1 MLDTIK
7 LTIPSKMCSF
17 LDKTKFLPENTNA
30 LRGYKTFV
38 QNPTKSELLRGI
50 YKPRLTIT
58 NRFNTYGRSEWT
70 LSIELSLP
78 KLLYGNNFDELSD
91 SDFPKVIE
99 LLQSKLKDMGVSI
112 FTALLEKAPVSSIH
126 YSKNIPLTDGSTP
139 YMLISK
145 IKQANIPQYLD
156 TNQTDYQ
163 NDGLSY
169 KWHSN
174 SYEVT
179 FYDKIHD
186 LGKSKISEKRS
197 IEKDN
202 LLQLDLFEEFRN
214 RNKFEVIRME
224 VRLNNRQKTKKLCK
238 ILGIQTN
245 LTFDELFNSSISQKI
260 LKYYISELKSQ
271 RLPLLDSQL
280 DKKDLLVSII
290 IGNPNLSISKTLQMF
305 GLKQVLDIVSIRELK
320 IMFSKTNQR
329 IVYRLI
335 DEAEK
340 IKLTG
345 LQNPFKIVDEQLN
358 NFIPLRLVDYQDN
371 MINNDKYN
379 QYD

>member
-1 MLDTIK
+1 
-7 LTIPSKMCSF
+7 MCSF

-58 NRFNTYGRSEWT
+58 NRFNTFGRSEWT

-91 SDFPKVIE
+91 YDFPKVIE

-112 FTALLEKAPVSSIH
+112 FTALLEKAPVSAIH

-186 LGKSKISEKRS
+186 LDKSKISEKRS

-224 VRLNNRQKTKKLCK
+224 VRLNNRQKTKKLLK

-245 LTFDELFNSSISQKI
+245 LTFEELFNTTIAQKV
-260 LKYYISELKSQ
+260 LKYYISELKRQ
-271 RLPLLDSQL
+271 RLPILDSQL
-280 DKKDLLVSII
+280 EKKDLLVSII
-290 IGNPNLSISKTLQMF
+290 IGNPNLSISKTLQIF

-320 IMFSKTNQR
+320 IMFSKSNQR
-329 IVYRLI
+329 SIYRLI

-340 IKLTG
+340 IKLSG
-345 LQNPFKIVDEQLN
+345 LQDPFKIVDEQLN
-358 NFIPLRLVDYQDN
+358 NFSPLRLVDYQDK

-379 QYD
+379 QYDQR

>member
-17 LDKTKFLPENTNA
+17 LDTKMFLPENTNA

-58 NRFNTYGRSEWT
+58 NRFNTFGRSEWT

-91 SDFPKVIE
+91 ADFPLIIQ
-99 LLQSKLKDMGVSI
+99 LLQEKLKDMGVKVFS
-112 FTALLEKAPVSSIH
+112 ALLETAPVSSVH

-145 IKQANIPQYLD
+145 IKQANMPQNLD
-156 TNQTDYQ
+156 VNQTDYR

-174 SYEVT
+174 SYEVS

-186 LGKSKISEKRS
+186 LGNAKISDKRS
-197 IEKDN
+197 LEDNN
-202 LLQLDLFEEFRN
+202 LLQLNLFQEFKER
-214 RNKFEVIRME
+214 KQFEVLRME
-224 VRLNNRQKTKKLCK
+224 VRLNNRQKTKKLFRT
-238 ILGIQTN
+238 LGIQAN
-245 LTFDELFNSSISQKI
+245 LNFNELFSSAISKRI
-260 LKYYISELKSQ
+260 LLYYVSEMKKQ
-271 RLPLLDSQL
+271 RLPILDSQL
-280 DKKDLLVSII
+280 NAKELLVSLI
-290 IGNPNLSISKTLQMF
+290 IGNPSLGIAKTLQIF
-305 GLKQVLDIVSIRELK
+305 GLKQALDVANIRELR
-320 IMFSKTNQR
+320 IMFSKYSPR
-329 IVYRLI
+329 SFYRLVS
-335 DEAEK
+335 EAK
-340 IKLTG
+340 QIKLTE
-345 LQNPFKIVDEQLN
+345 LQDPFVIIDKQLN
-358 NFIPLRLVDYQDN
+358 DFIPLKLVDFQDK

-379 QYD
+379 